1 MSESEKS
8 GETGFR
14 VVDKRRF
21 DADGAERD
29 ESPQEGGTTPEN
41 SAGDPATD
49 PATDPA
55 AAGADSAAEARSEP
69 GGADEVSGLAHGF
82 SALVGI
88 LSTQA
93 LLCLGE
99 IPDSSGSQPEVDLVG
114 GRHFIDLL
122 RVVEAKTRG
131 NLTAEEAALLK
142 EALYDLRMRFV
153 ELSRSDK
160 PSNPS

>member
-8 GETGFR
+8 DETGFR

-21 DADGAERD
+21 DADGEERD
-29 ESPQEGGTTPEN
+29 EASQEGETTPEN
-41 SAGDPATD
+41 PVREPGPDPAT
-49 PATDPA
+49 
-55 AAGADSAAEARSEP
+55 AGAEAATEARSEP
-69 GGADEVSGLAHGF
+69 GGADEASGLAHGF

-99 IPDSSGSQPEVDLVG
+99 IPDSAGSQPQVDLVG